1 MPLEVRNSAEFATFV
16 KTLADDIV
24 TAAIH
29 LRLLCDLN
37 RSVRKYVRELNQSPA
52 FWSLTFR
59 AHSEC
64 AMLALCRI
72 YDSNQKSLNIGNL
85 IDVARLNPDWFS
97 TEQFRLRK
105 KDSPYVDSL
114 AETDRMPKKSRIRAD
129 LKFCSGPLVSRLQIW
144 RHQAVA
150 HRSREHAL
158 NPAAAIARSPIS
170 IKDMQKL
177 TDRAAKMV
185 NYYSQLFDAN
195 SYMARIVG
203 HDDYIH
209 VLESVRERMRRRQQ
223 EIAEELRQAGYTRS
237 GHPIAR
243 RRKQPVS

>member
-1 MPLEVRNSAEFATFV
+1 VPLKVRNAAEFSRLVNA
-16 KTLADDIV
+16 LADDIV

-29 LRLLCDLN
+29 LRLLRDLH

-59 AHSEC
+59 AHSDC

-72 YDSNQKSLNIGNL
+72 YDSHEKSLNIRNL
-85 IDVARLNPDWFS
+85 IDVAMANPDWFS

-105 KDSPYVDSL
+105 KDNPYVDSL
-114 AETDRMPKKSRIRAD
+114 AETDRLPKKSRIRAD

-158 NPAAAIARSPIS
+158 DPAAAIARSPIS

-177 TDRAAKMV
+177 ADRAARMV

-195 SYMARIVG
+195 SYMTRIVG
-203 HDDYIH
+203 HDDYIQ
-209 VLESVRERMRRRQQ
+209 VLESVRERMRSI
-223 EIAEELRQAGYTRS
+223 EGGITEELRQAGYTRS
-237 GHPIAR
+237 GQPIAR
-243 RRKQPVS
+243 RRKQTAN